1 VSRDFEDLFQRKP
14 EGLYCA
20 PGGFYIDPAHPVE
33 KAVITHGHSDHARP
47 GHSKVLATAETLEIM
62 KIRLRDGA
70 GHTLQAQPYGEWLT
84 IGDVRLC
91 LQPAGHILGS
101 AQIVIDYQ
109 GRRAVISGD
118 YKRQRD
124 KTCAPLELVTCDL
137 FITEA
142 TFGLPVFVHG
152 DDLVETKKIL
162 DSLAAFPDRAHLIGV
177 YGLGKCQRLISLLR
191 QLGYERP
198 IYLHGAAKNVTDFY
212 VSQGIALGQIEEIG
226 DDKSGHAGEIILCP
240 PSSLNDRWS
249 RRFNDPVIGF
259 ASGWMR
265 VRGRARQKGVE
276 LPIVISDHVDWP
288 DLLQTIRE
296 TEAGEVWV
304 THGREDATV
313 HAVQAM
319 GKKARALAM
328 IGREEEE

>member
-14 EGLYCA
+14 EGLYCT

-33 KAVITHGHSDHARP
+33 RAVITHGHSDHARP

-70 GHTLQAQPYGEWLT
+70 GHALQAQPYGQWLT

-124 KTCAPLELVTCDL
+124 KTCAPFELVHCDL

-152 DDLVETKKIL
+152 DDLGEAKKIL
-162 DSLAAFPDRAHLIGV
+162 ESQSAFPERAHLIGV

-198 IYLHGAAKNVTDFY
+198 IYLHGSAQSITDFY
-212 VSQGIALGQIEEIG
+212 ISQGIDLGKVEAVGE
-226 DDKSGHAGEIILCP
+226 DKSGHAGEIILCP

-249 RRFNDPVIGF
+249 RRFADPVIGF

-276 LPIVISDHVDWP
+276 LPIVISDHIDWP
-288 DLLQTIRE
+288 DLLRTIRE
-296 TEAGEVWV
+296 TGANEVWV

>member
-1 VSRDFEDLFQRKP
+1 VARDFEDLFQLKR
-14 EGLYCA
+14 EGLYCT
-20 PGGFYIDPAHPVE
+20 PGGFYIDPAHPVD

-47 GHSKVLATAETLEIM
+47 GHAKVLATAETLEIM
-62 KIRLRDGA
+62 KIRLRDAA
-70 GHTLQAQPYGEWLT
+70 GHALQSQPYGEWLT

-91 LQPAGHILGS
+91 LKPAGHILGS
-101 AQIVIDYQ
+101 AQVVIDYQ

-124 KTCAPLELVTCDL
+124 KTCAPFELVPCDL

-152 DDLVETKKIL
+152 DDIGEAKKIL
-162 DSLAAFPDRAHLIGV
+162 ESQSAFPDRAHLISV

-198 IYLHGAAKNVTDFY
+198 IYLHGSAQNITDY
-212 VSQGIALGQIEEIG
+212 YISQGIDLGKVEAVGE
-226 DDKSGHAGEIILCP
+226 DRSGHAGEIILCP

-249 RRFNDPVIGF
+249 RRFADPVIGF

-288 DLLQTIRE
+288 DLLTTIRE
-296 TEAGEVWV
+296 TGANEVWV

-319 GKKARALAM
+319 GKTARALAM
-328 IGREEEE
+328 IGRDDEE